1 VRVLGAAASQSP
13 EYSSKIPFFPHC
25 ESAPPYWPYSMSRT
39 PLASSSRP
47 SSNFKSIFDAALNEY
62 KNKTK
67 NDLVAHRFTAQLE
80 TCTSPSAI
88 LAALD
93 EQYHIQDFVRSN
105 SGDGGS
111 KQWLNA
117 TVNVLSAFSA
127 TIGGGVSLVSFITS
141 SHNLHSNTRP

>member
-1 VRVLGAAASQSP
+1 
-13 EYSSKIPFFPHC
+13 
-25 ESAPPYWPYSMSRT
+25 MSHT
-39 PLASSSRP
+39 ALASASRP
-47 SSNFKSIFDAALNEY
+47 SSNLKSIFDAALNQY

-67 NDLVAHRFTAQLE
+67 NDLVAHQLTAQLE

-105 SGDGGS
+105 SGDESS
-111 KQWLNA
+111 KKWLNA

-127 TIGGGVSLVSFITS
+127 TIGGGVGLVSFTTS
-141 SHNLHSNTRP
+141 SRNLHSNTRP